1 MTAAPEIRAAVGKN
15 IQREREQAMYG
26 CTEAELRES
35 IESSITFKFTGAA
48 MVVASM
54 LSDCQEMMAHGP
66 YDSDTLS
73 NIQEDQRQLLN
84 RAKWI
89 LFEYLSPKD

>member
-1 MTAAPEIRAAVGKN
+1 MTAAPEIRAAVGKK
-15 IQREREQAMYG
+15 IKRERERSMYG
-26 CTEAELRES
+26 CTEAELCNS
-35 IESSITFKFTGAA
+35 VESSITFRFTGPA

>member
-15 IQREREQAMYG
+15 IKRERERAMYG
-26 CTEAELRES
+26 CTEVELCNS
-35 IESSITFKFTGAA
+35 VESSITFRFTGPA

>member
-1 MTAAPEIRAAVGKN
+1 MTTAPEIRAAVGKN

-35 IESSITFKFTGAA
+35 VESSITFRFTGPA

>member
-1 MTAAPEIRAAVGKN
+1 MTAAPEIRAAVGNN
-15 IQREREQAMYG
+15 IKRERERSMYG

-35 IESSITFKFTGAA
+35 VESSITFKFTGAG

-66 YDSDTLS
+66 YDSDTLA

-84 RAKWI
+84 RAKWV
-89 LFEYLSPKD
+89 LFEYAAPKD

>member
-1 MTAAPEIRAAVGKN
+1 MTAAPEIRAAVGNN
-15 IQREREQAMYG
+15 IKRERERSMYG

-35 IESSITFKFTGAA
+35 VESSITFKFTGAG

-54 LSDCQEMMAHGP
+54 LSDCQEIMAHGP
-66 YDSDTLS
+66 YDSDTLA

-84 RAKWI
+84 RAKWV
-89 LFEYLSPKD
+89 LFEYASPKD

>member
-1 MTAAPEIRAAVGKN
+1 MTAAPEIRAAVGNN
-15 IQREREQAMYG
+15 IKRDRERSMYG

-35 IESSITFKFTGAA
+35 VESSITFRFTGPA

-66 YDSDTLS
+66 YDSDTLA
-73 NIQEDQRQLLN
+73 NLQEDQRQLLN

>member
-1 MTAAPEIRAAVGKN
+1 MTTAPEIRAAVGKN

-35 IESSITFKFTGAA
+35 VESSITFRFTGPA

-54 LSDCQEMMAHGP
+54 LSDCQEIMAHGP

-73 NIQEDQRQLLN
+73 NIQEEQRQLLN

>member
-15 IQREREQAMYG
+15 IQHERERTMYG

-35 IESSITFKFTGAA
+35 VESSITFRFTGPA

-66 YDSDTLS
+66 YDSDTLA
-73 NIQEDQRQLLN
+73 NIQEDQRRLLN
-84 RAKWI
+84 CAKWI

>member
-1 MTAAPEIRAAVGKN
+1 MTTAPEIRAAVGKN

-35 IESSITFKFTGAA
+35 VESSITFRFTGPA

-54 LSDCQEMMAHGP
+54 LSDCQVIMAHGP

-73 NIQEDQRQLLN
+73 NIQEEQRQLLN

-89 LFEYLSPKD
+89 LFEYASPKD

>member
-15 IQREREQAMYG
+15 IQRDREQAMYG

-35 IESSITFKFTGAA
+35 VESSITFRFTGPA

-54 LSDCQEMMAHGP
+54 LSDCQEIMAHGP

>member
-15 IQREREQAMYG
+15 IKLERERAMYG

-35 IESSITFKFTGAA
+35 VESSITFRFTGPA

>member
-15 IQREREQAMYG
+15 IKREREQAMYG

-35 IESSITFKFTGAA
+35 VESSITFKFTGAG

-54 LSDCQEMMAHGP
+54 LSDCQEMMAYGP
-66 YDSDTLS
+66 YDSDTLA
-73 NIQEDQRQLLN
+73 NIQENQRQLLN

-89 LFEYLSPKD
+89 LFEYASPKD

>member
-15 IQREREQAMYG
+15 IKREREQAMYG

-35 IESSITFKFTGAA
+35 VESSITFKFTGAG

-54 LSDCQEMMAHGP
+54 LSDCQEMMAYGP
-66 YDSDTLS
+66 YDSDTLA
-73 NIQEDQRQLLN
+73 NIQESQRQLLN

-89 LFEYLSPKD
+89 LFEYFSPKD

>member
-15 IQREREQAMYG
+15 IKREREQAMYG

-35 IESSITFKFTGAA
+35 VESSITFKFTGAG

-66 YDSDTLS
+66 YDSDTLA
-73 NIQEDQRQLLN
+73 NVQEGQRQLLN

-89 LFEYLSPKD
+89 LFEYASPKD

>member
-1 MTAAPEIRAAVGKN
+1 MTAAPEIRAAVGNN
-15 IQREREQAMYG
+15 IKRERERAMYG

-35 IESSITFKFTGAA
+35 VESSITFKFTGAG

-54 LSDCQEMMAHGP
+54 LSDCQEMMAHSP
-66 YDSDTLS
+66 YDSDTLA

-89 LFEYLSPKD
+89 LFEYAAPKD

>member
-15 IQREREQAMYG
+15 IQHERERAMYG
-26 CTEAELRES
+26 CTEVELCNS
-35 IESSITFKFTGAA
+35 VESSITFRFTGPA

>member
-1 MTAAPEIRAAVGKN
+1 MTAAPEIRAAVGNN
-15 IQREREQAMYG
+15 IKRERERSMYG

-35 IESSITFKFTGAA
+35 VESSITFKFTGAG

-54 LSDCQEMMAHGP
+54 LSDCQEMMAYGP
-66 YDSDTLS
+66 YDSDTLY